1 MSQFDLNAGDHLDR
15 WVEQTDAIRAEGPIG
30 WSDAD
35 GGYWVAVGYE
45 TIVDITKNW
54 EVFSCRNDPANDPR
68 ARGIG
73 IPPFAFSMLLSE
85 SDPPRQTKLRLL
97 EIPFFQPSKMKAQ
110 QPIVQ
115 SHIDACLAA
124 LDTTREVDLF
134 REYAMPVVA
143 LTTMA
148 LVGIDISHWKDFT
161 VRSLHAEAGDD
172 FDLNSETNRVHRMLL
187 DLIAERR
194 ARPTS
199 DIVSALVEGTVL
211 GEHLNDAEILSMLH
225 ALVLGGFDTTA
236 GLITSGLVWLDE
248 HREDHDRLRAD
259 DRLMANAVHEFVRY
273 LPSVVGG
280 ARNVMRDIE
289 IGGRRL
295 RDGDR
300 IYLSWA
306 AANRDPAI
314 FEAPHEVRIDRPNA
328 DRNLTFGHGPHRCL
342 GLELARLAGRLA
354 LSAILR
360 RFPDF
365 RIRREALVRYR
376 AHGQVAGWSYVPA
389 RLAG

>member
-1 MSQFDLNAGDHLDR
+1 MSQFDLNAEDHLDR

-35 GGYWVAVGYE
+35 GGYWVAVGYDTVVE
-45 TIVDITKNW
+45 ITKNW
-54 EVFSCRNDPANDPR
+54 EVFSCSNDQARDPR

-97 EIPFFQPSKMKAQ
+97 EIPFFQPSKMRAQ
-110 QPIVQ
+110 LPIVQ
-115 SHIDACLAA
+115 GHIDACIDA
-124 LDTTREVDLF
+124 LDTSREVDLF

-148 LVGIDISHWKDFT
+148 LVGIDIAQWKDFT
-161 VRSLHAEAGDD
+161 VKSLHGENGAD
-172 FDLNSETNRVHRMLL
+172 FDLNSETNRVHQMLL

-194 ARPTS
+194 AAPTS
-199 DIVSALVEGTVL
+199 DIVSALVEGKVL
-211 GEHLNDAEILSMLH
+211 GAHLNDGEILSMLH

-259 DRLMANAVHEFVRY
+259 DALMANAVHEFIRY
-273 LPSVVGG
+273 APSVVGG
-280 ARNVMRDIE
+280 ARNIMRDIE
-289 IGGRRL
+289 IGGRKL

-306 AANRDPAI
+306 AANRDPAV
-314 FEAPHEVRIDRPNA
+314 FVAPHELRIDRPNA
-328 DRNLTFGHGPHRCL
+328 DKNLTFGHGPHRCL
-342 GLELARLAGRLA
+342 GLELARIAGRLA
-354 LSAILR
+354 IRAILD
-360 RFPDF
+360 RFPDY
-365 RIRREALVRYR
+365 RIRREGLVRHR
-376 AHGQVAGWSYVPA
+376 AHGQVAGWSAVPT
-389 RLAG
+389 RLV